1 MTFLAWLVRA
11 IILTIII
18 NMIFRLLTG
27 SRPQAGP
34 RRSAGAGPRP
44 AGRPRQT
51 ERQGGTLVR
60 DPHCGTYIPESRAIR
75 VGSGSSVLYFCSDAC
90 RNAYAA
96 EQASA

>member
-18 NMIFRLLTG
+18 NMIFRVLTG
-27 SRPQAGP
+27 GRPSSNARRPTGP
-34 RRSAGAGPRP
+34 PP

-51 ERQGGTLVR
+51 VRQGGTLVR
-60 DPHCGTYIPESRAIR
+60 DPHCGTYIPETRAIR

-90 RNAYAA
+90 RDAYTAA
-96 EQASA
+96 RASA